1 MFSRLPLVLTLLL
14 PLLAVAQLG
23 PPILSPQ
30 QNQTVHPGDS
40 IDITFEYENLGTGN
54 YSVDII
60 AINDLTTNI
69 PVVNITLNHE
79 VPDGNSTGFNLQN
92 TLNYTYSGWKVPHDV
107 LNQTFW
113 LRVIEHYSLEA
124 MGNAPASSVGGM
136 QLLLHNSPASN
147 LIPNLSSVMIALVAV
162 SALAMLM

>member
-1 MFSRLPLVLTLLL
+1 MFTRLSLFLTLLL
-14 PLLAVAQLG
+14 PLLALAQLG
-23 PPILSPQ
+23 PPIISPQ
-30 QNQTVHPGDS
+30 QNQTVYPGDS
-40 IDITFEYENLGTGN
+40 VDITFQYENLGTGN
-54 YSVDII
+54 YTVDIV

-79 VPDGNSTGFNLQN
+79 VPDGNSTGFTLAT
-92 TLNYTYSGWKVPHDV
+92 TLNYTYSGWKVPRGV
-107 LNQTFW
+107 LNETFW

-147 LIPNLSSVMIALVAV
+147 LIPNLFSIILALVAV
-162 SALAMLM
+162 SATAVLM